1 MITDDEV
8 DVSGRAMPRLVEA
21 TRRAAGEGTVPR
33 AMMFSESGNTVDAG
47 VLVKAPEIFAAM
59 RRLISGAERE
69 VLIQEFYWE
78 SGCDPSD
85 QLVAG
90 LQDLQSR
97 REQLAADEPVHV
109 YAVLNHHWLLVR
121 HARRDFERDVARAG
135 LDPRWVAVHVA
146 PFTQRLFGNLH
157 TKSFVVD
164 GKRALVTS
172 ANAHAPQNQ
181 PAPWYELG
189 YLVSGPVAG
198 SLRADFE
205 DVWSRAARDSLPSMP
220 VDDDAT
226 GAVTPCLVVT
236 RRANGNPFRRSTT
249 DPAAQAFLTAFE
261 QARRHI
267 RILTPHLN
275 NRSIRRSLLDAARR
289 GVRLEIVLAKG
300 KGRKRVMLPLQGGTN
315 IRNVRR
321 LHRAVRREPE
331 AHRRLD
337 IRWHAVDGTPVVGD
351 GPNALHAKYATV
363 DSEVA
368 VVGSSNLDDQAIHYS
383 REVNVVVDDATV
395 VAAWDERAFLPVFES
410 ALPAR

>member
-1 MITDDEV
+1 MTGHV
-8 DVSGRAMPRLVEA
+8 MQRVVEA
-21 TRRAAGEGTVPR
+21 TRRTAGEGTIPTAV
-33 AMMFSESGNTVDAG
+33 MYSQSGNSVDDR

-59 RRLISGAERE
+59 RGLISGAERE

-78 SGCDPSD
+78 SGCDPSG

-90 LQDLQSR
+90 LEELQSR
-97 REQLAADEPVHV
+97 REQLAADKPVHV

-135 LDPRWVAVHVA
+135 LDPRWVEVHVA

-164 GKRALVTS
+164 GTRALLTS
-172 ANAHAPQNQ
+172 ANVHSPQNEL
-181 PAPWYELG
+181 APWHELG
-189 YLVSGPVAG
+189 FLVSGPVAR

-205 DVWSRAARDSLPSMP
+205 DAWSRAASGPLPSMP
-220 VDDDAT
+220 VDDDETHA
-226 GAVTPCLVVT
+226 GTPCLVVT

-261 QARRHI
+261 QARRRI

-275 NRSIRRSLLDAARR
+275 NRAIRRSLLDAARR

-300 KGRKRVMLPLQGGTN
+300 KGRKRVMMPLQGGTN

-321 LHRAVRREPE
+321 LHRAIRREPE
-331 AHRRLD
+331 AHTRLD

-351 GPNALHAKYATV
+351 GANALHAKYATV
-363 DSEVA
+363 DGELA

-383 REVNVVVDDATV
+383 REVNVVVDSATV
-395 VAAWDERAFLPVFES
+395 VGAWYERAFLPVFES
-410 ALPAR
+410 AMPAR